1 MVMNTCEVKET
12 GDIPVTRIKTLVV
25 DDSPFM
31 LKILAQTVQAAGRFD
46 LIGSATEG
54 HQALRYVSMLTPD
67 LVVMDL
73 HMPGLNGIQ
82 LTRCIKGREHP
93 PVVIIVSSDD
103 SSKTTAEMAGADAF
117 VSKGGNLQR
126 QVMGTLHKLFGPGCA
141 TETAT
146 TETRA
151 PRRSK
156 Q

>member
-1 MVMNTCEVKET
+1 MNTCTLKQT
-12 GDIPVTRIKTLVV
+12 GDIPATRIKTLVV

-31 LKILAQTVQAAGRFD
+31 LKILAQTVEAAGRFD

-73 HMPGLNGIQ
+73 HMPGLNGVQ

-103 SSKTTAEMAGADAF
+103 SSKTTAELAGADAF
-117 VSKGGNLQR
+117 VSKGGNLR
-126 QVMGTLHKLFGPGCA
+126 HRMIGTLHKIFGPGSA
-141 TETAT
+141 TQTAT
-146 TETRA
+146 AETRI